1 MFAVDTAM
9 AAKGLALSAAS
20 AAKSLIQWLPSAIAA
35 SISSYGIAAAVGA
48 AAVTAILVARN
59 NFAEGGLVTG
69 PGTGTSDSIPAWL
82 SNGEYVMPAATVE
95 RLGVAEMR
103 RIHHGT
109 GYASGGLVTSGE
121 SSTRKATSSVREAP
135 RNTYVVFGEDELRR
149 RILRSGDFDA
159 EVIRVNRETR
169 R

>member
-1 MFAVDTAM
+1 
-9 AAKGLALSAAS
+9 LALSAAS

-59 NFAEGGLVTG
+59 NFADGGLVTG

-95 RLGVAEMR
+95 RLGVDEMR
-103 RIHHGT
+103 RIHYGR
-109 GYASGGLVTSGE
+109 GYASGGLVTTGA
-121 SSTRKATSSVREAP
+121 SSSSRMSAAPAAARREP
-135 RNTYVVFGEDELRR
+135 NIILVGDEEQARR
-149 RILRSGDFDA
+149 HMLNSGDFDA
-159 EVIRVNRETR
+159 RVRHISNRYR
-169 R
+169 KY